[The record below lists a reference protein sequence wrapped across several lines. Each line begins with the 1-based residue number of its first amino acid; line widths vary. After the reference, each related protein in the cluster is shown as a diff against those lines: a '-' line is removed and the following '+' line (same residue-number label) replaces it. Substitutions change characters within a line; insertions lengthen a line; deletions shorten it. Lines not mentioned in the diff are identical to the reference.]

1 MLACTQFEVGV
12 CALSRVEGLRASQD
26 LDYTIQAGW
35 RNFLLFFSCSFFFII
50 IHLKSSPHPLQL
62 FRKMLQ
68 VGGVGNDWIFILGE
82 RFFYTRYMLLRDL
95 QGCWLKNVGLG
106 TESGKQVTLT
116 PLWNGLC
123 FARLIVSG
131 LHTDHRQECDDTV
144 TSLLEKIRWN
154 NQQHKLFSFSKI
166 FQ

>member
-1 MLACTQFEVGV
+1 MHPVWSGCMCSISCWGAQGFPRFRLHHSSWMETFFVV
-12 CALSRVEGLRASQD
+12 FFL
-26 LDYTIQAGW
+26 
-35 RNFLLFFSCSFFFII
+35 LLFFFF
-50 IHLKSSPHPLQL
+50 IHLKSSPHPLHL

-154 NQQHKLFSFSKI
+154 NQQHKLFL
-166 FQ
+166 